1 MTIETKDVTLI
12 ENIDENY
19 ISTYKKGS
27 LVGTND
33 NDIIRADLSDYQPT
47 GKNNIKANKGLTISA
62 RNGDDVITGTQY
74 NDKISG
80 GSGTNIINLSTQN
93 DFGKDTVTLTKNEH
107 LKLLLDIEGSNADE
121 YLNYYIKGKN
131 LVIEVFDGEGIQ
143 KGLVT
148 INNYTKK
155 DIIGFNGSLG
165 IYNKNEE
172 LIVDLRTFKYQTV
185 FIDEN
190 TKYSKITGTW
200 INDYIDGSEYQL
212 YKDKKRTIP
221 IDTYSKR
228 GLSINAGS
236 GDNEITGSKY
246 SDTIKSSSGSDLIYS
261 TQGND
266 KYTLGKGNDTIVYSG
281 EFNTDTYILTKGE
294 SLSFDFDFYDLT
306 SLNDIKFSLIGKDLQ
321 ISIPRDD
328 GIYGKIV
335 LKNYTKNILKD
346 LNIKLDNSGYTSVA
360 NLDELL
366 KLVTLNYDISDSN
379 RKGIITAS
387 QYDDVIN
394 ISNNEKKITINAG
407 KGNNVIKINNTTSF
421 GNIILSEQKVSA
433 KNTIVFDDMAELSFT
448 KSGTN
453 LIISDNNGKLTIN
466 GYFGKIKNKS
476 TINIVSDDTPYNM
489 EEYLKNVQ
497 LECIGKGKL
506 YGTDNDDTIIA
517 TGKATIY
524 TGKGDDVVLSSK
536 GNRTFY
542 FYEGDGNDVIEKGN
556 GIDTIRFAKGTK
568 VTASLEY
575 NIDGSANLILN
586 YGNNGDTVTL
596 MNYDRKKTSYYIGNK
611 KYSMSSVIKNGNHIE
626 IDKYMT
632 HYDGTNNNDVIIDS
646 LIHSSYD
653 KITINAGA
661 GDDYIDAH
669 NDIVYGGAGN
679 DYIHAKDCIVYGE
692 DGNDTIVNYNS
703 SSKNISI
710 YGGNGD
716 DIIVNNQYASI
727 DDIYGEDGDD
737 KIINHGEVRNN
748 IDAGDGDNEVT
759 VSGTVSNG
767 VISGSGN
774 DRIKI
779 EESGTVRN
787 ISSGGGN
794 DNIIVEGSVLGNID
808 AGNGDN
814 TITVLGSTGDINTNS
829 GNNTVSISGV
839 AKNVVTG
846 EGDDIINVSGSV
858 NSVDAGDGDNEIVV
872 KTGAKVTGTI
882 SSGSGVDNIT
892 VEKSGIVQHIS
903 SGNGDD
909 SIIVEGSVTGNLNSG
924 NGNNIITILGSAQNV
939 ITGSGKDTVN
949 ISGNVNSVNAG
960 GGANEIIVTGMVS
973 NDITSGSGNDII
985 NISGSVN
992 NIDVGS
998 GNDEIVVSG
1007 EVLNNVVLGAGNDN
1021 ITIKGGAE
1029 VSGTISGGDG
1039 DDTINIFGTVNNL
1052 ETGEGNNEIVV
1063 LGNVLNNIDA
1073 RYGHNTVTVEKDA
1086 KVLGTIFYGSEND
1099 NINIL
1104 GTVNNINT
1112 GSGNNNIIID
1122 GELLGTITSG
1132 LGNDVITVSG
1142 TVNNVNTGDG
1152 DNEIVI
1158 KTGAEITGTISGG
1171 SGDDTYTFHTG
1182 SGIKTISDTSGVNKL
1197 VFVDVNFSD
1206 LKIKYNSWDD
1216 KLAITNKNTNDILYI
1231 SNFKNSKFDELYA
1244 FNNTG
1249 EFFKY
1254 SFINV
1259 ISDNS
1264 IFFSGASGTY
1274 YDDRITISG
1283 YHNGVING
1291 LSGNDEITLLSKGNV
1306 KRILLGSGNNRIKIY
1321 EGGKV
1326 EEYIFCDS
1334 GDDIINVSGK
1344 VLGNIYSGNGKNN
1357 IFIQRSAEISGTIYS
1372 GNGNDTIYVSGS
1384 VRDINTGDGKDSI
1397 TVVEGTTYDLDV
1409 GNGDDEIIIESGV
1422 IVRGIISGG
1431 NGDDN
1436 IIVNGRV
1443 FYDVNGG
1450 NGNDSITV
1458 GGNINYHVNGDDG
1471 NDEIIIKSGATV
1483 SGTISGGE
1491 GNDTYTFY
1499 TGSGAKTISDTSG
1512 SETLIFADTKFSDL
1526 VFNYDINN
1534 NLFKIINNDLLSGKL
1549 KTPDVVTIQN
1559 FQDSGFDKLVALD
1572 ENGEEKE
1579 YSLSDYINKIN
1590 NELDIDT
1597 ASYVSENQI
1606 NELNQYITAWNTDSF
1621 DSSETIIDTYANN
1634 STNLETLVS
1643 VQ

>member
-131 LVIEVFDGEGIQ
+131 LVIEVFNGEGIQ
-143 KGLVT
+143 KGSVT

-172 LIVDLRTFKYQTV
+172 LIADLRTFKYQTV

-190 TKYSKITGTW
+190 TKSSKITGTW

-221 IDTYSKR
+221 IDTYSRK

-246 SDTIKSSSGSDLIYS
+246 SDTIKSSSGSDLIHS

-266 KYTLGKGNDTIVYSG
+266 KYTLSKGSDTIIYSG

-394 ISNNEKKITINAG
+394 ISDNEKKITINAG

-476 TINIVSDDTPYNM
+476 TINIVSDDTSYNM

-556 GIDTIRFAKGTK
+556 GVDTIRFAKGTK

-611 KYSMSSVIKNGNHIE
+611 KYSMSSVIKNGNNIE

-632 HYDGTNNNDVIIDS
+632 HYDGTNDNDVIIDS

-727 DDIYGEDGDD
+727 DDIYGENGDD
-737 KIINHGEVRNN
+737 KIINNGEVRVN
-748 IDAGDGDNEVT
+748 IDAGDGNNEV
-759 VSGTVSNG
+759 VISGTV
-767 VISGSGN
+767 IN
-774 DRIKI
+774 D
-779 EESGTVRN
+779 
-787 ISSGGGN
+787 
-794 DNIIVEGSVLGNID
+794 
-808 AGNGDN
+808 
-814 TITVLGSTGDINTNS
+814 
-829 GNNTVSISGV
+829 
-839 AKNVVTG
+839 VT
-846 EGDDIINVSGSV
+846 
-858 NSVDAGDGDNEIVV
+858 
-872 KTGAKVTGTI
+872 
-882 SSGSGVDNIT
+882 
-892 VEKSGIVQHIS
+892 
-903 SGNGDD
+903 SGNGSDT
-909 SIIVEGSVTGNLNSG
+909 IIVLGLVKNINS
-924 NGNNIITILGSAQNV
+924 
-939 ITGSGKDTVN
+939 
-949 ISGNVNSVNAG
+949 
-960 GGANEIIVTGMVS
+960 
-973 NDITSGSGNDII
+973 
-985 NISGSVN
+985 
-992 NIDVGS
+992 GS
-998 GNDEIVVSG
+998 GNDEI
-1007 EVLNNVVLGAGNDN
+1007 
-1021 ITIKGGAE
+1021 TIKRGAN
-1029 VSGTISGGDG
+1029 VSGTISGG
-1039 DDTINIFGTVNNL
+1039 N
-1052 ETGEGNNEIVV
+1052 
-1063 LGNVLNNIDA
+1063 
-1073 RYGHNTVTVEKDA
+1073 
-1086 KVLGTIFYGSEND
+1086 
-1099 NINIL
+1099 
-1104 GTVNNINT
+1104 
-1112 GSGNNNIIID
+1112 
-1122 GELLGTITSG
+1122 
-1132 LGNDVITVSG
+1132 
-1142 TVNNVNTGDG
+1142 
-1152 DNEIVI
+1152 
-1158 KTGAEITGTISGG
+1158 
-1171 SGDDTYTFHTG
+1171 GDDTYIF
-1182 SGIKTISDTSGVNKL
+1182 
-1197 VFVDVNFSD
+1197 
-1206 LKIKYNSWDD
+1206 
-1216 KLAITNKNTNDILYI
+1216 
-1231 SNFKNSKFDELYA
+1231 
-1244 FNNTG
+1244 
-1249 EFFKY
+1249 Y
-1254 SFINV
+1254 S
-1259 ISDNS
+1259 
-1264 IFFSGASGTY
+1264 
-1274 YDDRITISG
+1274 
-1283 YHNGVING
+1283 
-1291 LSGNDEITLLSKGNV
+1291 
-1306 KRILLGSGNNRIKIY
+1306 
-1321 EGGKV
+1321 
-1326 EEYIFCDS
+1326 
-1334 GDDIINVSGK
+1334 
-1344 VLGNIYSGNGKNN
+1344 
-1357 IFIQRSAEISGTIYS
+1357 
-1372 GNGNDTIYVSGS
+1372 
-1384 VRDINTGDGKDSI
+1384 
-1397 TVVEGTTYDLDV
+1397 
-1409 GNGDDEIIIESGV
+1409 
-1422 IVRGIISGG
+1422 
-1431 NGDDN
+1431 
-1436 IIVNGRV
+1436 
-1443 FYDVNGG
+1443 
-1450 NGNDSITV
+1450 
-1458 GGNINYHVNGDDG
+1458 
-1471 NDEIIIKSGATV
+1471 AT
-1483 SGTISGGE
+1483 
-1491 GNDTYTFY
+1491 
-1499 TGSGAKTISDTSG
+1499 GAKTISDTLG
-1512 SETLIFADTKFSDL
+1512 VNKLVFADAKITDFEFYCDKNNRL
-1526 VFNYDINN
+1526 IIKNINN
-1534 NLFKIINNDLLSGKL
+1534 PDDIIY
-1549 KTPDVVTIQN
+1549 IQKFN
-1559 FQDSGFDKLVALD
+1559 SERFSSISALD

-1579 YSLSDYINKIN
+1579 YFLLEYINGDSESK
-1590 NELDIDT
+1590 EDS

-1606 NELNQYITAWNTDSF
+1606 NELNQYITAWTTDSF
-1621 DSSETIIDTYANN
+1621 DSSENIIDTYANN
-1634 STNLETLVS
+1634 STNLETLVP